1 MVTRILAEGKVLPVR
16 VWLPYFM
23 SRAESFSR
31 LLSALMPIRLSTDER
46 PSGSRASLQLPV
58 ALQEFLNA
66 RVRNV
71 PVLNLL
77 ILVIFA
83 YFLAKLTTRY
93 HQLYTKSSLVA
104 TMTTNIVLYG
114 IADTLAQS
122 ISAYFQQ
129 ASFQEHSLPYD
140 IATYLGTL
148 VPRRPED
155 YFVDYG
161 EEGEISVHQ
170 ARDAADAAPPTFQV
184 RRFAGFV
191 FWGFLMSFVQVAW
204 YSFLNAMY
212 KDVPTF
218 VSVLERVL
226 TDQLCFSPVSLACFF
241 TYGTLVIEQG
251 SADDVKEKLYRVYL
265 STLACNFCVWFPVQ
279 FVNFLVMPKSF
290 QVPFSSGIGVLWN
303 CFLSLRNASS

>member
-1 MVTRILAEGKVLPVR
+1 RLPV
-16 VWLPYFM
+16 VLQ
-23 SRAESFSR
+23 S
-31 LLSALMPIRLSTDER
+31 LLT
-46 PSGSRASLQLPV
+46 
-58 ALQEFLNA
+58 A

-71 PVLNLL
+71 PVPNLL

-83 YFLAKLTTRY
+83 YFLARLTTKY

-104 TMTTNIVLYG
+104 TMATNIVLYG

-122 ISAYFQQ
+122 ITAYCQQ
-129 ASFQEHSLPYD
+129 TSFQERNLPYN
-140 IATYLGTL
+140 IATYLETL

-161 EEGEISVHQ
+161 EDGEISVHQ
-170 ARDAADAAPPTFQV
+170 VEETTESSLPTFQV

-191 FWGFLMSFVQVAW
+191 FWGFLMSFVQVVW

-251 SADDVKEKLYRVYL
+251 SVDDVKEKLYRVYL
-265 STLACNFCVWFPVQ
+265 STLACNFCLWFPVQ

-290 QVPFSSGIGVLWN
+290 QVPFSSGVGVLWN
-303 CFLSLRNASS
+303 CFLSLRNAT

>member
-1 MVTRILAEGKVLPVR
+1 
-16 VWLPYFM
+16 
-23 SRAESFSR
+23 
-31 LLSALMPIRLSTDER
+31 MPISLPTDER
-46 PSGSRASLQLPV
+46 PSASRTSLQLPG
-58 ALQEFLNA
+58 ALRKLFTA

-71 PVLNLL
+71 PVPNLL
-77 ILVIFA
+77 ILVLFA

-104 TMTTNIVLYG
+104 TMATNIVLYG

-122 ISAYFQQ
+122 ITAYCQQ
-129 ASFQEHSLPYD
+129 ASFQERNLPYN
-140 IATYLGTL
+140 IATYLETL

-161 EEGEISVHQ
+161 EDGEISVQ
-170 ARDAADAAPPTFQV
+170 QVGNTTEAAPPTFQV

-191 FWGFLMSFVQVAW
+191 FWGFLMSFVQVVW

-251 SADDVKEKLYRVYL
+251 SADDVREKLYRVYL
-265 STLACNFCVWFPVQ
+265 STLACNFCLWFPVQ

-303 CFLSLRNASS
+303 CFLSLRNATS

>member
-1 MVTRILAEGKVLPVR
+1 
-16 VWLPYFM
+16 
-23 SRAESFSR
+23 
-31 LLSALMPIRLSTDER
+31 MPISLPTDER
-46 PSGSRASLQLPV
+46 PSGSRASLRLPV
-58 ALQEFLNA
+58 VLQSLLTA

-71 PVLNLL
+71 PVPNLL

-83 YFLAKLTTRY
+83 YFLARLTTKY

-104 TMTTNIVLYG
+104 TMATNIVLYG

-122 ISAYFQQ
+122 ITAYCQQ
-129 ASFQEHSLPYD
+129 TSFQERNLPYN
-140 IATYLGTL
+140 IATYLETL

-161 EEGEISVHQ
+161 EDGEISVHQ
-170 ARDAADAAPPTFQV
+170 VEETTESSLPTFQV

-191 FWGFLMSFVQVAW
+191 FWGFLMSFVQVVW

-251 SADDVKEKLYRVYL
+251 SVDDVKEKLYRVYL
-265 STLACNFCVWFPVQ
+265 STLACNFCLWFPVQ

-290 QVPFSSGIGVLWN
+290 QVPFSSGVGVLWN
-303 CFLSLRNASS
+303 CFLSLRNATS

>member
-1 MVTRILAEGKVLPVR
+1 
-16 VWLPYFM
+16 
-23 SRAESFSR
+23 
-31 LLSALMPIRLSTDER
+31 MPISLPTDER
-46 PSGSRASLQLPV
+46 PSASRTSLQLPG
-58 ALQEFLNA
+58 ALRKLFTA

-71 PVLNLL
+71 PVSNLL
-77 ILVIFA
+77 ILVLFA

-104 TMTTNIVLYG
+104 TMATNIVLYG

-122 ISAYFQQ
+122 ITAYCQQ
-129 ASFQEHSLPYD
+129 ASFQERNLPYN
-140 IATYLGTL
+140 IATYLETL

-161 EEGEISVHQ
+161 EDGEISVQ
-170 ARDAADAAPPTFQV
+170 QVGNTTEAAPPTFQV

-191 FWGFLMSFVQVAW
+191 FWGFLMSFVQVVW

-251 SADDVKEKLYRVYL
+251 SADDVREKLYRVYL
-265 STLACNFCVWFPVQ
+265 STLACNFCLWFPVQ

-303 CFLSLRNASS
+303 CFLSLRNATS

>member
-1 MVTRILAEGKVLPVR
+1 
-16 VWLPYFM
+16 
-23 SRAESFSR
+23 
-31 LLSALMPIRLSTDER
+31 MPISLPTDER
-46 PSGSRASLQLPV
+46 PSRSRASLRLPV
-58 ALQEFLNA
+58 VLQSLLTA

-71 PVLNLL
+71 PVPNLL

-83 YFLAKLTTRY
+83 YFLARLTTKY

-104 TMTTNIVLYG
+104 TMATNIVLYG

-122 ISAYFQQ
+122 ITAYCQQ
-129 ASFQEHSLPYD
+129 TSFQERNLPYN
-140 IATYLGTL
+140 IATYLETL

-161 EEGEISVHQ
+161 EDGEISVHQ
-170 ARDAADAAPPTFQV
+170 VEETTESSLPTFQV

-191 FWGFLMSFVQVAW
+191 FWGFLMSFVQVVW

-251 SADDVKEKLYRVYL
+251 SVDDVKEKLYRVYL
-265 STLACNFCVWFPVQ
+265 STLACNFCLWFPVQ

-290 QVPFSSGIGVLWN
+290 QVPFSSGVGVLWN
-303 CFLSLRNASS
+303 CFLSLRNATS

>member
-1 MVTRILAEGKVLPVR
+1 
-16 VWLPYFM
+16 
-23 SRAESFSR
+23 
-31 LLSALMPIRLSTDER
+31 MPISLPTDER
-46 PSGSRASLQLPV
+46 PSASRTSLQLPG
-58 ALQEFLNA
+58 ALRKLFTA

-71 PVLNLL
+71 PVPNLL
-77 ILVIFA
+77 ILVLFA

-104 TMTTNIVLYG
+104 TMATNIVLYG

-122 ISAYFQQ
+122 ITAYCQQ
-129 ASFQEHSLPYD
+129 ASFQERNLPYN
-140 IATYLGTL
+140 IATYLETL

-161 EEGEISVHQ
+161 EDGEISVQ
-170 ARDAADAAPPTFQV
+170 QIGETTEAAPPTFQV

-191 FWGFLMSFVQVAW
+191 FWGFLMSFVQVVW

-251 SADDVKEKLYRVYL
+251 SADDVREKLYRVYL
-265 STLACNFCVWFPVQ
+265 STLACNFCLWFPVQ

-303 CFLSLRNASS
+303 CFLSLRNATS